1 MKRFLETKL
10 FNLLSYSVDGKE
22 IDRIELSMAYDDFVR
37 QLLLFCQEEQNIILL
52 CFAINYT
59 VAEVKE
65 LNMRLEIEND
75 NSSLE
80 IRLLL
85 AKVLS
90 ILDSTFRV
98 VQFRLDNPDLFP
110 INTENNFSPDV
121 YLANDVD
128 MIDIMELIC
137 GLFYSHSV
145 RNKVGNTVNFSEL
158 ARVFEKGMNF
168 KFADIY
174 KKRDD
179 VFKRKATKLTEFLNE
194 LIIAIKIESK
204 NRGYL
209 QISSLSIFYRG
220 IDHLLP

>member
-10 FNLLSYSVDGKE
+10 FKLLSCSVNGKE

-110 INTENNFSPDV
+110 INTENYFAPDV

-145 RNKVGNTVNFSEL
+145 RNKIGNPVNFSEL
-158 ARVFEKGMNF
+158 ARIFEKGMNF

-209 QISSLSIFYRG
+209 
-220 IDHLLP
+220 

>member
-10 FNLLSYSVDGKE
+10 FNLLSCSANGKE

-37 QLLLFCQEEQNIILL
+37 QLFLFCQEEQNIILL
-52 CFAINYT
+52 CFTINYT
-59 VAEVKE
+59 AAEIKE
-65 LNMRLEIEND
+65 LSMRLEIKND
-75 NSSLE
+75 NSLLE

-85 AKVLS
+85 AKLLN

-98 VQFRLDNPDLFP
+98 VQFRLDNPDSFP
-110 INTENNFSPDV
+110 LNTEDSFESDV

-137 GLFYSHSV
+137 GLFYSHAV
-145 RNKVGNTVNFSEL
+145 RNKVGNPVNFSEL
-158 ARVFEKGMNF
+158 TRVFEKGMNF

-194 LIIAIKIESK
+194 LIVAIKIESK

-209 QISSLSIFYRG
+209 
-220 IDHLLP
+220 

>member
-10 FNLLSYSVDGKE
+10 FKLLSCSVNGNE

-52 CFAINYT
+52 CFAINYI

-65 LNMRLEIEND
+65 LNMRLEVED
-75 NSSLE
+75 DKSSLE
-80 IRLLL
+80 IRLLII
-85 AKVLS
+85 KVLS
-90 ILDSTFRV
+90 ILDSTFKV
-98 VQFRLDNPDLFP
+98 IQFRLDNPDLFP
-110 INTENNFSPDV
+110 INTENSFDPDM

-145 RNKVGNTVNFSEL
+145 KNKIGNPVNFSEL

-168 KFADIY
+168 KFVDIY

-209 QISSLSIFYRG
+209 
-220 IDHLLP
+220 

>member
-10 FNLLSYSVDGKE
+10 FKLLSCSVNGNE

-65 LNMRLEIEND
+65 LNMRLEVED
-75 NSSLE
+75 YKSSLE
-80 IRLLL
+80 IRLLII
-85 AKVLS
+85 KVLS
-90 ILDSTFRV
+90 ILDSTFKV
-98 VQFRLDNPDLFP
+98 IQFRLDNPDLFP
-110 INTENNFSPDV
+110 INTENSFDPDV

-145 RNKVGNTVNFSEL
+145 KNKIGNPVNFSEL
-158 ARVFEKGMNF
+158 ARIFEKGMNF

-209 QISSLSIFYRG
+209 
-220 IDHLLP
+220 

>member
-10 FNLLSYSVDGKE
+10 FKLLSCSVNGNE

-65 LNMRLEIEND
+65 LNMRLEVED
-75 NSSLE
+75 DKSSLE
-80 IRLLL
+80 IRLLII
-85 AKVLS
+85 KVLS
-90 ILDSTFRV
+90 ILDSTFKV
-98 VQFRLDNPDLFP
+98 IQFRLDNPDLFP
-110 INTENNFSPDV
+110 INTENSFDPDV

-128 MIDIMELIC
+128 MIDITELIC

-145 RNKVGNTVNFSEL
+145 KNKIGNPVNFSEQ

-209 QISSLSIFYRG
+209 
-220 IDHLLP
+220 

>member
-10 FNLLSYSVDGKE
+10 FNLLSCSANGKE
-22 IDRIELSMAYDDFVR
+22 IDCTELSMAYDDFVR
-37 QLLLFCQEEQNIILL
+37 QLFLFCQEEQNIILL
-52 CFAINYT
+52 CFTINYT
-59 VAEVKE
+59 AAEIKE
-65 LNMRLEIEND
+65 LSMRLEIEND
-75 NSSLE
+75 NSLLE

-85 AKVLS
+85 AKLLN

-98 VQFRLDNPDLFP
+98 VQFRLDNPDSFP
-110 INTENNFSPDV
+110 LNTEDSFESDV
-121 YLANDVD
+121 YVANDVD

-137 GLFYSHSV
+137 GLFYSHAV
-145 RNKVGNTVNFSEL
+145 RNKVGNPVNFSEL
-158 ARVFEKGMNF
+158 TRVFEKGMNF

-194 LIIAIKIESK
+194 LIVAIKIESK

-209 QISSLSIFYRG
+209 
-220 IDHLLP
+220 

>member
-10 FNLLSYSVDGKE
+10 FKLLSCSVNGNE

-65 LNMRLEIEND
+65 LNMRLELED
-75 NSSLE
+75 DKSSLE
-80 IRLLL
+80 IRLLII
-85 AKVLS
+85 KVLS
-90 ILDSTFRV
+90 ILDSTFKV
-98 VQFRLDNPDLFP
+98 IQFRLDNPDLFP
-110 INTENNFSPDV
+110 INTENSFNPDV
-121 YLANDVD
+121 YLSNDVD

-145 RNKVGNTVNFSEL
+145 NNKIGNPVNFSEL

-209 QISSLSIFYRG
+209 
-220 IDHLLP
+220 

>member
-10 FNLLSYSVDGKE
+10 FDLLSCSVNGKE
-22 IDRIELSMAYDDFVR
+22 VDRIELSAAYDDFVR

-59 VAEVKE
+59 AAEIKE
-65 LNMRLEIEND
+65 LNMRLEVEND
-75 NSSLE
+75 NSLLE
-80 IRLLL
+80 VKLLL
-85 AKVLS
+85 AKVLGM
-90 ILDSTFRV
+90 LDSTFRV
-98 VQFRLDNPDLFP
+98 VQFRLENPDSFI
-110 INTENNFSPDV
+110 INTEDSFESDV
-121 YLANDVD
+121 YLASDID

-137 GLFYSHSV
+137 GLFYSHAV
-145 RNKVGNTVNFSEL
+145 RNKVGNPVNFSEL
-158 ARVFEKGMNF
+158 TRVFEKGMNF

-179 VFKRKATKLTEFLNE
+179 VFRRKATKLTEFLNE

-209 QISSLSIFYRG
+209 
-220 IDHLLP
+220 

>member
-37 QLLLFCQEEQNIILL
+37 QLLLFCQEEQNIIL

-209 QISSLSIFYRG
+209 
-220 IDHLLP
+220 

>member
-10 FNLLSYSVDGKE
+10 FNLLSCFVNGKE

-110 INTENNFSPDV
+110 INTEHNFAPDV

-145 RNKVGNTVNFSEL
+145 RNRVGNPVNFSEL

-209 QISSLSIFYRG
+209 
-220 IDHLLP
+220 

>member
-10 FNLLSYSVDGKE
+10 FNLLSCFVNGKE

-65 LNMRLEIEND
+65 LNMRLEND

-110 INTENNFSPDV
+110 INTEHNFAPDV

-145 RNKVGNTVNFSEL
+145 RNKVGNPVNFSEL

-209 QISSLSIFYRG
+209 
-220 IDHLLP
+220 

>member
-10 FNLLSYSVDGKE
+10 FNLLSCSVNGKE

-37 QLLLFCQEEQNIILL
+37 QLLLFCQEEQNIIIL

-75 NSSLE
+75 NSTLE

-90 ILDSTFRV
+90 ILDSTFKI
-98 VQFRLDNPDLFP
+98 VQFRLDNPDLFS
-110 INTENNFSPDV
+110 INTEHNFDPDV

-145 RNKVGNTVNFSEL
+145 RNKVGNPVNFSEL
-158 ARVFEKGMNF
+158 ARIFEKGMNF

-209 QISSLSIFYRG
+209 
-220 IDHLLP
+220 

>member
-52 CFAINYT
+52 CFTINYT
-59 VAEVKE
+59 AAEIKE
-65 LNMRLEIEND
+65 LSMRLEIEND
-75 NSSLE
+75 NSLLE

-85 AKVLS
+85 AKLLN

-98 VQFRLDNPDLFP
+98 VQFRLDNPDSFP
-110 INTENNFSPDV
+110 LNTEDSFESDV

-194 LIIAIKIESK
+194 LIVAIKIESK

-209 QISSLSIFYRG
+209 
-220 IDHLLP
+220 

>member
-10 FNLLSYSVDGKE
+10 FKLLSCSVNGNE

-37 QLLLFCQEEQNIILL
+37 QLFLFCQEEQNIILL

-65 LNMRLEIEND
+65 LKMRLEVED
-75 NSSLE
+75 DKSSLE
-80 IRLLL
+80 IRLLII
-85 AKVLS
+85 KVLS
-90 ILDSTFRV
+90 ILDSTFKV
-98 VQFRLDNPDLFP
+98 IQFRLDNPDLFP
-110 INTENNFSPDV
+110 INTENSFDPDV

-145 RNKVGNTVNFSEL
+145 KNKIGNPVNFSEL

-209 QISSLSIFYRG
+209 
-220 IDHLLP
+220 

>member
-98 VQFRLDNPDLFP
+98 VQFRLYNPDLFP

-209 QISSLSIFYRG
+209 
-220 IDHLLP
+220 

>member
-90 ILDSTFRV
+90 ILDSTFKV
-98 VQFRLDNPDLFP
+98 IQFRLDNPDLFP
-110 INTENNFSPDV
+110 INTENSFDPDM

-145 RNKVGNTVNFSEL
+145 KNKIGNPVNFSEL

-168 KFADIY
+168 KFVDIY

-209 QISSLSIFYRG
+209 
-220 IDHLLP
+220 

>member
-10 FNLLSYSVDGKE
+10 FNLLSCSANGKE
-22 IDRIELSMAYDDFVR
+22 IDCTELSMAYDDFVR
-37 QLLLFCQEEQNIILL
+37 QLFLFCQEEQNIILL
-52 CFAINYT
+52 CFTINYT
-59 VAEVKE
+59 AAEIKE
-65 LNMRLEIEND
+65 LSMRLEIEND
-75 NSSLE
+75 NSLLE

-85 AKVLS
+85 AKLLN

-98 VQFRLDNPDLFP
+98 VQFRLDNPDSFP
-110 INTENNFSPDV
+110 LNTEDSFESDV

-137 GLFYSHSV
+137 GLFYSHAV
-145 RNKVGNTVNFSEL
+145 RNKVGNPVNFSEL
-158 ARVFEKGMNF
+158 TRVFEKGMNF

-194 LIIAIKIESK
+194 LIVAIKIESK

-209 QISSLSIFYRG
+209 
-220 IDHLLP
+220 

>member
-10 FNLLSYSVDGKE
+10 FNLLSCSVNGNE
-22 IDRIELSMAYDDFVR
+22 ISHIELSMAYDDFVR

-209 QISSLSIFYRG
+209 
-220 IDHLLP
+220 

>member
-1 MKRFLETKL
+1 MPVKRFLETKL
-10 FNLLSYSVDGKE
+10 FKLLTYS
-22 IDRIELSMAYDDFVR
+22 ISDRKINSSELSVAYDDFVR
-37 QLLLFCQEEQNIILL
+37 QLFLFCQNEQDIILL
-52 CFAINYT
+52 YFTINYT
-59 VAEVKE
+59 IAEIKE
-65 LNMRLEIEND
+65 LNVRLEFEYD
-75 NSSLE
+75 NSLFD

-85 AKVLS
+85 SKLSS
-90 ILDSTFRV
+90 ILDSTFKIV
-98 VQFRLDNPDLFP
+98 RLENPNIFMQ
-110 INTENNFSPDV
+110 NEENSFVSDV

-145 RNKVGNTVNFSEL
+145 RNRVGNPVNFSDL
-158 ARVFEKGMNF
+158 TRVFEKGMNF

-179 VFKRKATKLTEFLNE
+179 VFKRKTTKLTEFLNE

-209 QISSLSIFYRG
+209 
-220 IDHLLP
+220 

>member
-10 FNLLSYSVDGKE
+10 FKLLSCSVNGNE

-59 VAEVKE
+59 VVEIKE
-65 LNMRLEIEND
+65 LNMRLEVED
-75 NSSLE
+75 DKSSLE
-80 IRLLL
+80 IRLLII
-85 AKVLS
+85 KVLS
-90 ILDSTFRV
+90 ILDSTFKV
-98 VQFRLDNPDLFP
+98 IQFRLDNPDLFP
-110 INTENNFSPDV
+110 INTENSFDPDV

-145 RNKVGNTVNFSEL
+145 KNKIGNPVNFSEL

-179 VFKRKATKLTEFLNE
+179 VFKRKATKQTEFLNE

-209 QISSLSIFYRG
+209 
-220 IDHLLP
+220 

>member
-1 MKRFLETKL
+1 VKRFLETKL
-10 FNLLSYSVDGKE
+10 FNLLSCSVNGKE

-52 CFAINYT
+52 CFTINYT

-75 NSSLE
+75 NSTLE

-98 VQFRLDNPDLFP
+98 VQFRLDNPDLFS
-110 INTENNFSPDV
+110 INTEHNFDPDV

-145 RNKVGNTVNFSEL
+145 RNKVGNPVNFSEL
-158 ARVFEKGMNF
+158 ARIFEKGMNF

-209 QISSLSIFYRG
+209 
-220 IDHLLP
+220 

>member
-10 FNLLSYSVDGKE
+10 FDLLSCFVNGKE

-37 QLLLFCQEEQNIILL
+37 QLLLFCQEEQSIILL

-110 INTENNFSPDV
+110 INTEHNFAPDV

-145 RNKVGNTVNFSEL
+145 RNKVGNPVNFSEL

-209 QISSLSIFYRG
+209 
-220 IDHLLP
+220 

>member
-10 FNLLSYSVDGKE
+10 FNLLSCSANGKE
-22 IDRIELSMAYDDFVR
+22 IDCIELSMAYDDFVR
-37 QLLLFCQEEQNIILL
+37 QLFLFCQEEQNIILL
-52 CFAINYT
+52 CFTINYT
-59 VAEVKE
+59 AAEIKE
-65 LNMRLEIEND
+65 LSMRLEIEND
-75 NSSLE
+75 NSLLE

-85 AKVLS
+85 AKLLN

-98 VQFRLDNPDLFP
+98 VQFRLDNPDSFP
-110 INTENNFSPDV
+110 LNTEDSFESDV

-137 GLFYSHSV
+137 GLFYSHAV
-145 RNKVGNTVNFSEL
+145 RNKVGNPVNFSEL
-158 ARVFEKGMNF
+158 TRVFEKGMNF

-194 LIIAIKIESK
+194 LIVAIKIESK

-209 QISSLSIFYRG
+209 
-220 IDHLLP
+220 

>member
-10 FNLLSYSVDGKE
+10 FKLLSCSVNGNE

-65 LNMRLEIEND
+65 LNMRLELED
-75 NSSLE
+75 DKSSLE
-80 IRLLL
+80 IRLLII
-85 AKVLS
+85 KVLS
-90 ILDSTFRV
+90 ILDSTFKV
-98 VQFRLDNPDLFP
+98 IQFRLDNPDLFP
-110 INTENNFSPDV
+110 INTENSFNPDV
-121 YLANDVD
+121 YLSNDVD

-145 RNKVGNTVNFSEL
+145 KNKIGNPVNFSEL

-209 QISSLSIFYRG
+209 
-220 IDHLLP
+220 

>member
-1 MKRFLETKL
+1 MPVKRFLETKL
-10 FNLLSYSVDGKE
+10 FDQLSCSVNGKE
-22 IDRIELSMAYDDFVR
+22 IDRAELSAAYDDFVR

-59 VAEVKE
+59 AAEIKE
-65 LNMRLEIEND
+65 LNMRLEVEND
-75 NSSLE
+75 NSLLE

-90 ILDSTFRV
+90 ILDSTFKV
-98 VQFRLDNPDLFP
+98 VQFRLKNPDSFT
-110 INTENNFSPDV
+110 INTEDSFESDV

-137 GLFYSHSV
+137 GLFYSHAV
-145 RNKVGNTVNFSEL
+145 RNKVGNPVNFSEL
-158 ARVFEKGMNF
+158 TRVFEKGMNF

-179 VFKRKATKLTEFLNE
+179 VFRRKATKLTEFLNE

-209 QISSLSIFYRG
+209 
-220 IDHLLP
+220 

>member
-1 MKRFLETKL
+1 MPVKRFLETKL
-10 FNLLSYSVDGKE
+10 FKLLTYSIK
-22 IDRIELSMAYDDFVR
+22 INSSELSVAYDDFVR
-37 QLLLFCQEEQNIILL
+37 QLFLFCQNEQDIILL
-52 CFAINYT
+52 YFTINYT
-59 VAEVKE
+59 IAEIKE
-65 LNMRLEIEND
+65 LNVRLEFEYD
-75 NSSLE
+75 NSLFD

-85 AKVLS
+85 SKLSS
-90 ILDSTFRV
+90 ILDSTFKI
-98 VQFRLDNPDLFP
+98 VQFRLENPNIFMQ
-110 INTENNFSPDV
+110 NEENSFVSDV

-145 RNKVGNTVNFSEL
+145 RNRVGNPVIFSDL
-158 ARVFEKGMNF
+158 TRVFEKGMNF

-179 VFKRKATKLTEFLNE
+179 VFKRKTTKLTEFLNE

-209 QISSLSIFYRG
+209 
-220 IDHLLP
+220 

>member
-10 FNLLSYSVDGKE
+10 FNLLSCSANGKE

-37 QLLLFCQEEQNIILL
+37 QLFLFCQEEQNIILL
-52 CFAINYT
+52 CFTINYT
-59 VAEVKE
+59 AAEIKE
-65 LNMRLEIEND
+65 LSMRLEIKND
-75 NSSLE
+75 NSLLE

-85 AKVLS
+85 AKLLN

-98 VQFRLDNPDLFP
+98 VQFRLDNPDSFP
-110 INTENNFSPDV
+110 LNTEDSFESDV

-137 GLFYSHSV
+137 GLFYSHAV
-145 RNKVGNTVNFSEL
+145 RNKIGNPVNFSEL
-158 ARVFEKGMNF
+158 TRVFEKGMNF

-194 LIIAIKIESK
+194 LIVAIKIESK

-209 QISSLSIFYRG
+209 
-220 IDHLLP
+220 

>member
-10 FNLLSYSVDGKE
+10 FKLLSCSVNGNE
-22 IDRIELSMAYDDFVR
+22 IDRMELSMAYDDFVR

-65 LNMRLEIEND
+65 LNMRLEVED
-75 NSSLE
+75 DRSSLE
-80 IRLLL
+80 IRLLII
-85 AKVLS
+85 KVLS
-90 ILDSTFRV
+90 ILDSTFKV
-98 VQFRLDNPDLFP
+98 IQFRLDNPDLFP
-110 INTENNFSPDV
+110 INTENSFDPDV

-145 RNKVGNTVNFSEL
+145 KNKIGNPVNFSEL

-179 VFKRKATKLTEFLNE
+179 VFKRKAIKLTEFLNE

-209 QISSLSIFYRG
+209 
-220 IDHLLP
+220 

>member
-10 FNLLSYSVDGKE
+10 FKLLSCSVNGNE

-65 LNMRLEIEND
+65 LNMRLELED
-75 NSSLE
+75 DKSSLE
-80 IRLLL
+80 IRLLII
-85 AKVLS
+85 KVLS
-90 ILDSTFRV
+90 ILDSTFKV
-98 VQFRLDNPDLFP
+98 IQFRLDNPDLFP
-110 INTENNFSPDV
+110 INTENSFDPDV
-121 YLANDVD
+121 YLSNDVD

-145 RNKVGNTVNFSEL
+145 KNKIGNPVNFSEL

-209 QISSLSIFYRG
+209 
-220 IDHLLP
+220 

>member
-1 MKRFLETKL
+1 VKRFLETKL
-10 FNLLSYSVDGKE
+10 FNLLSCSANGKE
-22 IDRIELSMAYDDFVR
+22 IDCTELSMAYDDFVR
-37 QLLLFCQEEQNIILL
+37 QLFLFCQEEQNIILL
-52 CFAINYT
+52 CFTINYT
-59 VAEVKE
+59 AAEIKE
-65 LNMRLEIEND
+65 LSMRLEIEND
-75 NSSLE
+75 NSLLE

-85 AKVLS
+85 AKLLN

-98 VQFRLDNPDLFP
+98 VQFRLDNPDSFP
-110 INTENNFSPDV
+110 LNTEDSFESDV

-137 GLFYSHSV
+137 GLFYSHAV
-145 RNKVGNTVNFSEL
+145 RNKVGNPVNFSEL
-158 ARVFEKGMNF
+158 TRVFEKGMNF

-194 LIIAIKIESK
+194 LIVAIKIESK

-209 QISSLSIFYRG
+209 
-220 IDHLLP
+220 

>member
-1 MKRFLETKL
+1 MKRFLATKL

-209 QISSLSIFYRG
+209 
-220 IDHLLP
+220 